1 MARSVEEARRQDGA
15 AELAQI
21 RAESRSLYWSVG
33 LFSVFV
39 NLLML
44 TGPIF
49 MLQVYDRVLGSQ
61 SEATLLALVILVVFL
76 YAAMGLLD
84 WLRARVTSRIAARFQ
99 SRLDRRVFEAVLERS
114 AQRERGGAAPASST
128 ALRDLE
134 SVRTFLA
141 SPVLMALF
149 DIPFT
154 PLFLAGIFLFHVEL
168 GLLAVAGGLVLVAVT
183 VANSMTTKRPQLEAA
198 RDAQVAERW
207 SDHIHRDAET
217 VRSLGMRGAAF
228 ERWIQARTRALERG
242 LNATDRTGGYT
253 TLTKTWRLFLQSAM
267 LGLGA
272 WLVLRGELTPGAM
285 IAGSI
290 LLGRALAPIELAVG
304 QWALVNRAMR
314 AWGTLSDLLGQTRP
328 AAPRTALPRPEAR
341 LDVESLTVIPPGE
354 QAATLRM
361 LNFTLPPGH
370 AMGVIG
376 PSGAGKST
384 LARALTGVWPPAGGR
399 VRLGRAALDQYDP
412 DVLGHLIGYLPQ
424 NVTLFEGTIAQNIA
438 RLAEEPDAEAVVK
451 AARKAAAHEMIV
463 EFPDGYDTRLEAG
476 GGRLSGGQI
485 QRIGL
490 ARALYGDPVLLVLD
504 EPNSNLDNAGNEAL
518 NEAIRNAKAERRS
531 VIIMAHRPAA
541 IAECDLLLV
550 LEAGTRR
557 AFGPRDEVLR
567 ETVANHREVAGGRGR
582 GGVT

>member
-1 MARSVEEARRQDGA
+1 MARSAEEARRQDGA
-15 AELAQI
+15 AELAKI
-21 RAESRSLYWSVG
+21 RAESRSLYMSVG

-39 NLLML
+39 NALML

-61 SEATLLALVILVVFL
+61 SEETLLALVILVVFL

-84 WLRARVTSRIAARFQ
+84 WIRARVSSRIAARFQ
-99 SRLDRRVFEAVLERS
+99 SRLDRRTFEAVLEQS
-114 AQRERGGAAPASST
+114 AQRERGRGAPPPST
-128 ALRDLE
+128 ALRELE
-134 SVRTFLA
+134 AVRQFIA
-141 SPVLMALF
+141 SPVMLALF
-149 DIPFT
+149 DLPFT
-154 PLFLAGIFLFHVEL
+154 PLFIAAIFLFHVEL
-168 GLLAVAGGLVLVAVT
+168 GILAVLGGLVLVGVT
-183 VANSMTTKRPQLEAA
+183 VANSMTTRRPQLEAG
-198 RDAQVAERW
+198 RDAQTAERW
-207 SDHIHRDAET
+207 AEHIQRDAET
-217 VRSLGMRGAAF
+217 VRSLGMRSAAF
-228 ERWIQARTRALERG
+228 DRWIQARTSALEKG
-242 LNATDRTGGYT
+242 IGATDRTGGFT

-290 LLGRALAPIELAVG
+290 LLGRALAPIELVVG
-304 QWALVNRAMR
+304 QWALVQRAIKG
-314 AWGTLSDLLGQTRP
+314 WGTLSDLLGRTRP

-361 LNFTLPPGH
+361 LSFTLPPGH

-399 VRLGRAALDQYDP
+399 VRLGRASLDQYDP
-412 DVLGHLIGYLPQ
+412 DVLGHMIGYLPQ
-424 NVTLFEGTIAQNIA
+424 TVTLFEGTIAQNIA
-438 RLAEEPDAEAVVK
+438 RLSEQPDPQAVV
-451 AARKAAAHEMIV
+451 AAAKKAAAHEMIV
-463 EFPDGYDTRLEAG
+463 NFPDGYDTRLEPG
-476 GGRLSGGQI
+476 GGRLSGGEM

-518 NEAIRNAKAERRS
+518 NEAIRGAKADQRS

-550 LEAGTRR
+550 LEGGMRR
-557 AFGPRDEVLR
+557 AFGPRDEVLK
-567 ETVANHREVAGGRGR
+567 ETVTNHREVAATRGR

>member
-1 MARSVEEARRQDGA
+1 MARSAEEARRQDGA
-15 AELAQI
+15 AELAKV
-21 RAESRSLYWSVG
+21 RAESRSLYLSVG

-61 SEATLLALVILVVFL
+61 SEETLLALVILVVFL

-84 WLRARVTSRIAARFQ
+84 WIRGRVTSRIAARFQ
-99 SRLDRRVFEAVLERS
+99 SRLDRRVFDAVLEQS
-114 AQRERGGAAPASST
+114 AQRERGGGAAAPST

-134 SVRTFLA
+134 SVRSFIA
-141 SPVLMALF
+141 SPVLTALF
-149 DIPFT
+149 DLPFT
-154 PLFLAGIFLFHVEL
+154 PLFIAAIFLFHVEL
-168 GLLAVAGGLVLVAVT
+168 GLLAVAGGLVLICVT
-183 VANSMTTKRPQLEAA
+183 VANSMTTRRPQLEAM
-198 RDAQVAERW
+198 RDSQTAERW
-207 SDHIHRDAET
+207 ADHIQRDAET

-228 ERWIQARTRALERG
+228 ERWIDARQSALTKG
-242 LNATDRTGGYT
+242 ISATDMTGGYT

-272 WLVLRGELTPGAM
+272 WLVLRGQLTPGAM
-285 IAGSI
+285 IAASI
-290 LLGRALAPIELAVG
+290 LLGRALAPIELVVG
-304 QWALVNRAMR
+304 QWAMAQRALR
-314 AWGTLSDLLGQTRP
+314 SWGTLSDLLGRTRP
-328 AAPRTALPRPEAR
+328 GVPRTALPRPESR

-361 LNFTLPPGH
+361 VSFSLPPGK
-370 AMGVIG
+370 ALGVIG
-376 PSGAGKST
+376 TSGAGKST

-424 NVTLFEGTIAQNIA
+424 TVVLFEGTIAQNIA
-438 RLAEEPDAEAVVK
+438 RLAEQPDPQAVVA
-451 AARKAAAHEMIV
+451 AARAAAAHEMIV
-463 EFPDGYDTRLEAG
+463 ELPDGYDTRLEPG

-490 ARALYGDPVLLVLD
+490 ARALYGEPVLLVLD
-504 EPNSNLDNAGNEAL
+504 EPNSNLDLAGSTAL
-518 NEAIRNAKAERRS
+518 NEAIRKAKEDERS
-531 VIIMAHRPAA
+531 VIVMAHRPAA
-541 IAECDLLLV
+541 IEECDYLLI
-550 LEAGTRR
+550 LEGGMRR
-557 AFGPRDEVLR
+557 AFGPREEVMA
-567 ETVANHREVAGGRGR
+567 EHVTNHRAIAQSRGR

>member
-1 MARSVEEARRQDGA
+1 MARSAEDAKRQDGS
-15 AELAQI
+15 AELAKV
-21 RAESRSLYWSVG
+21 RAESRSLYMSVG

-49 MLQVYDRVLGSQ
+49 MLQVYDRVLGSR
-61 SEATLLALVILVVFL
+61 SEETLLALVILVVFL

-84 WLRARVTSRIAARFQ
+84 WIRGRVTSRIAARFQ
-99 SRLDRRVFEAVLERS
+99 SRLDKRVFEAVLDYT
-114 AQRERGGAAPASST
+114 AQREKGGGAVPHST

-134 SVRTFLA
+134 SVRQFIA
-141 SPVLMALF
+141 SPVLTALF
-149 DIPFT
+149 DLPFT
-154 PLFLAGIFLFHVEL
+154 PLFLAAIFLFHVEL

-183 VANSMTTKRPQLEAA
+183 VANSMTTRRPQLEAM
-198 RDAQVAERW
+198 RDAQTAERW
-207 SDHIHRDAET
+207 SDHIQRDAET

-228 ERWIQARTRALERG
+228 DRWIEARRSALTKG
-242 LNATDRTGGYT
+242 ISATDMTGGYT

-272 WLVLRGELTPGAM
+272 WLVLRNELTPGAM

-290 LLGRALAPIELAVG
+290 LLGRALAPIELVVG
-304 QWALVNRAMR
+304 QWAMVNRAQR
-314 AWGTLSDLLGQTRP
+314 AWGTLSELLGRTRP
-328 AAPRTALPRPEAR
+328 MPPRTALPRPEAR

-361 LNFTLPPGH
+361 LSFTLPPGN
-370 AMGVIG
+370 ALGVIG
-376 PSGAGKST
+376 ASGAGKST
-384 LARALTGVWPPAGGR
+384 LARALTGVWPAAGGR

-424 NVTLFEGTIAQNIA
+424 TVTLFEGTIAQNIA
-438 RLAEEPDAEAVVK
+438 RLAEQPDPRMVVD
-451 AARKAAAHEMIV
+451 AAKKAAAHEMIV
-463 EFPDGYDTRLEAG
+463 DLPDGYDTRLEAG

-518 NEAIRNAKAERRS
+518 NVAIRTAKAEDRS

-541 IAECDLLLV
+541 IKECDLLLI
-550 LEAGTRR
+550 LDGGMRR
-557 AFGPRDEVLR
+557 AFGPRDEVMAENVQNYR
-567 ETVANHREVAGGRGR
+567 EIAAARGR
-582 GGVT
+582 GGVS

>member
-1 MARSVEEARRQDGA
+1 MARSADDAKRADGS
-15 AELAQI
+15 AELAKV

-49 MLQVYDRVLGSQ
+49 MLQVYDRVLGSR
-61 SEATLLALVILVVFL
+61 SEETLVALVLLVVFL
-76 YAAMGLLD
+76 YAMMGILD
-84 WLRARVTSRIAARFQ
+84 WIRGRVTSRIAARFQ
-99 SRLDRRVFEAVLERS
+99 SRLDRRVFEAVLDYT
-114 AQRERGGAAPASST
+114 AQREKGGGTVQHNT

-134 SVRTFLA
+134 SVRQFMA
-141 SPVLMALF
+141 SPVLTALF
-149 DIPFT
+149 DLPFT
-154 PLFLAGIFLFHVEL
+154 PLFITAIFLFHVEL
-168 GLLAVAGGLVLVAVT
+168 GLLAVAGGIVLVCVT
-183 VANSMTTKRPQLEAA
+183 VANSLTTRRPQLEAM
-198 RDAQVAERW
+198 RDSQVAERW
-207 SDHIHRDAET
+207 ADHIQRDAET

-228 ERWIQARTRALERG
+228 DRWIEARKSALAKG
-242 LNATDRTGGYT
+242 ISATDMTGGYT

-290 LLGRALAPIELAVG
+290 LLGRALAPIELVVG
-304 QWALVNRAMR
+304 QWAMVNRAMR
-314 AWGTLSDLLGQTRP
+314 AWNTLSELLGRTRP
-328 AAPRTALPRPEAR
+328 TPPKTALPRPEAR

-361 LNFTLPPGH
+361 LSFTLPPGN
-370 AMGVIG
+370 ALGVIG
-376 PSGAGKST
+376 ASGAGKST
-384 LARALTGVWPPAGGR
+384 LARALTGVWPAAGGR
-399 VRLGRAALDQYDP
+399 VRIGRATLDQYEP

-424 NVTLFEGTIAQNIA
+424 TVTLFEGTIAQNIA
-438 RLAEEPDAEAVVK
+438 RLAEQPDPQAVVS
-451 AARKAAAHEMIV
+451 AAKKAAAHEMIV
-463 EFPDGYDTRLEAG
+463 ELPDGYDTRLEAG

-518 NEAIRNAKAERRS
+518 NQAIRSAKADDRS

-541 IAECDLLLV
+541 IKECDLLLI
-550 LEAGTRR
+550 LDGGMRR
-557 AFGPRDEVLR
+557 AFGPRDEVMA
-567 ETVANHREVAGGRGR
+567 ENVQNHREIAAARGR
-582 GGVT
+582 GGVS

>member
-1 MARSVEEARRQDGA
+1 MARSAEEARRQEGA
-15 AELAQI
+15 AELARI

-49 MLQVYDRVLGSQ
+49 MLQVYDRVLGSR
-61 SEATLLALVILVVFL
+61 SEETLLALVILVVFL

-84 WLRARVTSRIAARFQ
+84 WIRARVTSRIAARFQ
-99 SRLDRRVFEAVLERS
+99 SRLDRRTFEAVLDQS
-114 AQRERGGAAPASST
+114 AQRERGRAAPPPST
-128 ALRDLE
+128 ALRELE
-134 SVRTFLA
+134 AVRAFMA

-149 DIPFT
+149 DLPFT
-154 PLFLAGIFLFHVEL
+154 PLFVAGIFLFHVEL
-168 GLLAVAGGLVLVAVT
+168 GLLAILGGLVLVAVA
-183 VANSMTTKRPQLEAA
+183 VVNSMSTRGPQLEAA
-198 RDAQVAERW
+198 RDSQTAERW
-207 SDHIHRDAET
+207 ADHIQRDAET

-228 ERWIQARTRALERG
+228 DRWIEARSRALERG
-242 LNATDRTGGYT
+242 LNATDRTGGFT

-272 WLVLRGELTPGAM
+272 WLVLRGELTAGAM

-290 LLGRALAPIELAVG
+290 LLGRALAPIELVVG
-304 QWALVNRAMR
+304 QWALVTRAVKG
-314 AWGTLSDLLGQTRP
+314 WGTLSDLLGRNRP
-328 AAPRTALPRPEAR
+328 AAPRTMLPRPEAR

-361 LNFTLPPGH
+361 LNVTLPPGH
-370 AMGVIG
+370 ALGVIG

-424 NVTLFEGTIAQNIA
+424 TVTLFEGTIAQNIA
-438 RLAEEPDAEAVVK
+438 RLSEHPDPQAVVA

-463 EFPDGYDTRLEAG
+463 ELPDGYDTRLEAG

-504 EPNSNLDNAGNEAL
+504 EPNSNLDNAGSEAL
-518 NEAIRNAKAERRS
+518 NEAIRGAKADRRS

-550 LEAGTRR
+550 LEGGMRR

-567 ETVANHREVAGGRGR
+567 ETVTNHREVAQTRGR

>member
-1 MARSVEEARRQDGA
+1 MARSAEEARRQEGA
-15 AELAQI
+15 SELAGV
-21 RAESRSLYWSVG
+21 RAESRSLYMSVG

-61 SEATLLALVILVVFL
+61 SEETLLALVILVVFL

-84 WLRARVTSRIAARFQ
+84 WIRARVSSRIAARFQ
-99 SRLDRRVFEAVLERS
+99 ARLDRRTFEAVLDQS
-114 AQRERGGAAPASST
+114 AQRERGRGAAAPST
-128 ALRDLE
+128 ALRELE
-134 SVRTFLA
+134 SVRQFIA
-141 SPVLMALF
+141 SPVLLALF
-149 DIPFT
+149 DLPFT

-168 GLLAVAGGLVLVAVT
+168 GLLAVLGGLVLVGVT
-183 VANSMTTKRPQLEAA
+183 VANSLTTKGPQLEAA
-198 RDAQVAERW
+198 RDAQTADRW
-207 SDHIHRDAET
+207 ADHIQRDAET

-228 ERWIQARTRALERG
+228 DRWIEARSRALERG

-290 LLGRALAPIELAVG
+290 LLGRALAPIELVVG
-304 QWALVNRAMR
+304 QWALVQRAHKG
-314 AWGTLSDLLGQTRP
+314 WGTLSDLLGRTRP
-328 AAPRTALPRPEAR
+328 PAPRTALPRPEAR
-341 LDVESLTVIPPGE
+341 LDAESLTVIPPGE

-370 AMGVIG
+370 ALGVIG

-424 NVTLFEGTIAQNIA
+424 TVTLFEGTIAQNIA
-438 RLAEEPDAEAVVK
+438 RLSEQPDPQAVVA

-463 EFPDGYDTRLEAG
+463 ELPDGYDTRLEAG

-504 EPNSNLDNAGNEAL
+504 EPNSNLDNAGSEAL
-518 NEAIRNAKAERRS
+518 NEAIRGAKADQRS

-550 LEAGTRR
+550 LEGGMRR

-567 ETVANHREVAGGRGR
+567 ETVTNHREVAQTRGR

>member
-1 MARSVEEARRQDGA
+1 MARSAEEARRQDGA
-15 AELAQI
+15 AELARV
-21 RAESRSLYWSVG
+21 RAESRGLFWSVG

-39 NLLML
+39 NALML

-61 SEATLLALVILVVFL
+61 SEETLLALVILVVFL
-76 YAAMGLLD
+76 YASMGLLD
-84 WLRARVTSRIAARFQ
+84 WIRSRVTSRIAARFQ
-99 SRLDRRVFEAVLERS
+99 SRLDRRVFEAVLDH
-114 AQRERGGAAPASST
+114 AGQRERSGGAPAPST

-134 SVRTFLA
+134 SVRSFIA
-141 SPVLMALF
+141 SPVLTALF
-149 DIPFT
+149 DLPFT
-154 PLFLAGIFLFHVEL
+154 PLFLAAIFLFHVEL
-168 GLLAVAGGLVLVAVT
+168 GLLAILGGVVLVGVT
-183 VANSMTTKRPQLEAA
+183 IANSMTTKRPQLEAM
-198 RDAQVAERW
+198 RDAQRAERW
-207 SDHIHRDAET
+207 ADHIQRDAET

-228 ERWIQARTRALERG
+228 DRWIEARSRALEGSLR
-242 LNATDRTGGYT
+242 ATDRTGGYS

-272 WLVLRGELTPGAM
+272 WLVLRGQLTPGAM
-285 IAGSI
+285 IAASI
-290 LLGRALAPIELAVG
+290 LLGRALAPIELVVG
-304 QWALVNRAMR
+304 QWAVAQRAMR
-314 AWGTLSDLLGQTRP
+314 GWGTLSDLLGRTRP
-328 AAPRTALPRPEAR
+328 AQPRTMLPRPEAR

-361 LNFTLPPGH
+361 LSFSLPPGH

-376 PSGAGKST
+376 ASGAGKST
-384 LARALTGVWPPAGGR
+384 LARALTGAWPAAGGR

-424 NVTLFEGTIAQNIA
+424 TVTLFEGTIAQNIA
-438 RLAEEPDAEAVVK
+438 RLSERPDPQAVVA

-463 EFPDGYDTRLEAG
+463 ELPDGYDTYLEAG
-476 GGRLSGGQI
+476 GNRLSGGQI

-504 EPNSNLDNAGNEAL
+504 EPNSNLDNAGNRAL
-518 NEAIRNAKAERRS
+518 NEAIRTAKAEQRS

-541 IAECDLLLV
+541 IEECDLLLV
-550 LEAGTRR
+550 LDGGMRR
-557 AFGPRDEVLR
+557 AFGPREEVLA
-567 ETVANHREVAGGRGR
+567 ENVTNHREIAQARGR